1 MAIGESPPNRHG
13 REGALETGISFT
25 TRPDMTYRSP
35 WMTAELESFRDS
47 VRRFVDAEIVPH
59 QERWKKQQHV
69 DRALWNKGGDMGLL
83 LADIP
88 EAYGGSGGTFAHQC
102 VVFEELGYAGD
113 VSFGLHVHAIVAHY
127 LLNQGTEEQR
137 RKYLPRLASGEMVAA
152 IAMSEP
158 GAGSDLKGIRTT
170 ATKDGDGY
178 LVNGSKTFISNG
190 YLADL
195 IVVVAKT
202 EADAGAKGI
211 SLLLLETRDC
221 AGFKVGRILDKIG
234 QKGQDTCELFF
245 DNARVPLE
253 NVLGGIEGKGF
264 AQLMTELPYER
275 TILGV
280 AGVAAIER
288 ALRLTVEHAR
298 ERKAFGQALI
308 EMQNTR
314 FVLAEVKTEATVART
329 FIDRC
334 IQDTIEGRMD
344 TVLASMAK
352 YWISDL
358 QCEVVDRCLQLF
370 GGYGYMLEYPIAQMY
385 ADARV
390 QRIYGG
396 ANEIMKEIIA
406 RSL

>member
-1 MAIGESPPNRHG
+1 
-13 REGALETGISFT
+13 
-25 TRPDMTYRSP
+25 MTYTSP
-35 WMTAELESFRDS
+35 WMTPELDSFRDA
-47 VRRFVDAEIVPH
+47 VRRFIAAEVTPH
-59 QERWKKQQHV
+59 QDRWRKQQHV
-69 DRALWNKGGDMGLL
+69 DRDLWRKGGELGIL

-88 EAYGGSGGTFAHQC
+88 DAYGGSGGSFAHQC
-102 VVFEELGYAGD
+102 VVFEELAYAGD
-113 VSFGLHVHAIVAHY
+113 TAFGIHVHAIVAHY
-127 LLNQGTEEQR
+127 LLNQGTEEQKK
-137 RKYLPRLASGEMVAA
+137 KYLPQLASGQMVAA

-158 GAGSDLKGIRTT
+158 GAGSDLKSIRTT
-170 ATKDGDGY
+170 AMRDGDGY
-178 LVNGSKTFISNG
+178 VLNGSKIFISNG

-195 IVVVAKT
+195 ILVVAKT
-202 EADAGAKGI
+202 DPAAGAKGV
-211 SLLLLETRDC
+211 SLILLETRDC
-221 AGFKVGRILDKIG
+221 PGFKVGRILEKVG

-245 DNARVPLE
+245 DNVRVPAQ
-253 NVLGGIEGKGF
+253 NVLGGVEGQGF

-280 AGVAAIER
+280 SGVAAIER
-288 ALRLTVEHAR
+288 ALQLTVEHTR
-298 ERKAFGQALI
+298 ERRAFGQALI

-334 IQDTIEGRMD
+334 IVDMIEGRMD

-358 QCEVVDRCLQLF
+358 QCAVVDRCLQLF

-406 RSL
+406 RAL

>member
-1 MAIGESPPNRHG
+1 MGY
-13 REGALETGISFT
+13 T
-25 TRPDMTYRSP
+25 SP
-35 WMTAELESFRDS
+35 WMNPELEGFRDA
-47 VRRFVDAEIVPH
+47 VRRFLEAEVVPH
-59 QERWKKQQHV
+59 RERWNKQQHV
-69 DRALWNKGGDMGLL
+69 DRELWRKGGEMGIL

-88 EAYGGSGGTFAHQC
+88 EAYGGSGGTFAHQAI
-102 VVFEELGYAGD
+102 VFEELSRAGD
-113 VSFGLHVHAIVAHY
+113 TAFGLHVHAIVAHY
-127 LLNQGTEEQR
+127 LLNQGTEEQKR
-137 RKYLPRLASGEMVAA
+137 RYLPRLASGDMIAA

-158 GAGSDLKGIRTT
+158 GAGSDLKGVRTT
-170 ATKDGDGY
+170 ALRDGDGY
-178 LVNGSKTFISNG
+178 TINGSKIFISNG

-195 IVVVAKT
+195 IVVVVKT
-202 EADAGAKGI
+202 EPDAGAKGI
-211 SLLLLETRDC
+211 SLMLVETHDC
-221 AGFKVGRILDKIG
+221 EGFRVGRILDKIG

-245 DNARVPLE
+245 DNVRVPHDA
-253 NVLGGIEGKGF
+253 VLGGVEGRGF
-264 AQLMTELPYER
+264 AQLMNELPYER

-288 ALRLTVEHAR
+288 ALRLTIEHVR
-298 ERKAFGQALI
+298 ERKAFGQPLI

-314 FVLAEVKTEATVART
+314 FVLAEVKTETTVART

-334 IQDTIEGRMD
+334 IVDMIDGRMD

-358 QCEVVDRCLQLF
+358 QCKLIDQCLQLF

-396 ANEIMKEIIA
+396 ANEIMKEIIS

>member
-1 MAIGESPPNRHG
+1 MKTI
-13 REGALETGISFT
+13 T
-25 TRPDMTYRSP
+25 SP
-35 WMTAELESFRDS
+35 WATPELEDLRDA
-47 VRRFVDAEIVPH
+47 VRRFASDEIVPH
-59 QERWKKQQHV
+59 QERWRKQQHV
-69 DRALWNKGGDMGLL
+69 DRALWNKGGELGIL
-83 LADIP
+83 LADVP
-88 EAYGGSGGTFAHQC
+88 EEYGGSGGSFAHMA
-102 VVFEELGYAGD
+102 VVFEELSYAGD
-113 VSFGLHVHAIVAHY
+113 MAFGLHVHAIVAHY
-127 LLNQGTEEQR
+127 ILNQGTEAQK
-137 RKYLPRLASGEMVAA
+137 RKYLPLLASGEMVAA

-170 ATKDGDGY
+170 AVAGPDGY
-178 LVNGSKTFISNG
+178 RLNGSKTFISNG

-202 EADAGAKGI
+202 DPAAGAKGV
-211 SLLLLETRDC
+211 SLMLLETKDNP
-221 AGFKVGRILDKIG
+221 GFRVGRILEKVG

-245 DNARVPLE
+245 DNAHVALD
-253 NVLGGIEGKGF
+253 NVLGGVEGKGF

-280 AGVAAIER
+280 AGVAVIER
-288 ALRLTVEHAR
+288 ALKLTVEHTR
-298 ERKAFGQALI
+298 ERQVFGQALI
-308 EMQNTR
+308 DMQNTR
-314 FVLAEVKTEATVART
+314 FVLAEIKTEATVARV

-334 IQDTIEGRMD
+334 IEDMVAGRMD
-344 TVLASMAK
+344 TVMASMAK

-358 QCEVVDRCLQLF
+358 QCKVVDQCVQLF

-385 ADARV
+385 VDARV

>member
-1 MAIGESPPNRHG
+1 MEMLIDPA
-13 REGALETGISFT
+13 
-25 TRPDMTYRSP
+25 SP
-35 WMTAELESFRDS
+35 WMNEELAAFRDA
-47 VRRFVDAEIVPH
+47 VRRFVAGEITPH
-59 QERWKKQQHV
+59 QEQWRKQQHV
-69 DRALWNKGGDMGLL
+69 DRALWRKAGEMGLL

-88 EAYGGSGGTFAHQC
+88 DEYGGAGGSFAHMA
-102 VVFEELGYAGD
+102 VVFEELSYGGD
-113 VSFGLHVHAIVAHY
+113 TSFGIHVHAIVAHY
-127 LLNQGTEEQR
+127 LLNQGTEEQK
-137 RKYLPRLASGEMVAA
+137 RKYLPLLASGEMIAA

-170 ATKDGDGY
+170 AVRGPDGY
-178 LVNGSKTFISNG
+178 RVSGSKTFISNG
-190 YLADL
+190 YMADL
-195 IVVVAKT
+195 ILVVAKT
-202 EADAGAKGI
+202 DPAAGARGV
-211 SLLLLETRDC
+211 SLLLLETKDNP
-221 AGFKVGRILDKIG
+221 GFRVGRILEKVG

-245 DNARVPLE
+245 DDAHVPFDK
-253 NVLGGIEGKGF
+253 VLGGEEGRGF
-264 AQLMTELPYER
+264 AHLMTELPYER

-280 AGVAAIER
+280 CGVAAIER
-288 ALRLTVEHAR
+288 ALQLTVEHTR

-314 FVLAEVKTEATVART
+314 FVLAEIKTEATVARI

-334 IQDTIEGRMD
+334 IEDMLAGRMD
-344 TVLASMAK
+344 TVRASMAK

-358 QCEVVDRCLQLF
+358 QCKVVDQCVQLF

-385 ADARV
+385 VDARV

>member
-1 MAIGESPPNRHG
+1 
-13 REGALETGISFT
+13 LTTGDVVID
-25 TRPDMTYRSP
+25 RP
-35 WMTAELESFRDS
+35 WMNPELESFRDA
-47 VRRFVDAEIVPH
+47 VRRFVASEIAPH
-59 QERWKKQQHV
+59 QERWRKQQHV
-69 DRALWNKGGDMGLL
+69 DRILWNKAGEMGLL

-88 EAYGGSGGTFAHQC
+88 EEYGGSGGSFAHMAL
-102 VVFEELGYAGD
+102 VFEELAYAGD
-113 VSFGLHVHAIVAHY
+113 MNFGLHVHAIVAHY
-127 LLNQGTEEQR
+127 LLNQGTEAQK
-137 RKYLPRLASGEMVAA
+137 RKYLPKLASGEMVAA

-170 ATKDGDGY
+170 AVNGEDGY
-178 LVNGSKTFISNG
+178 RVNGSKTFISNG

-195 IVVVAKT
+195 VLVVAKT
-202 EADAGAKGI
+202 DPSAGAKGI
-211 SLLLLETRDC
+211 SLMLLETRGNP
-221 AGFKVGRILDKIG
+221 GFKVGRILEKVG

-245 DNARVPLE
+245 DDAIVARE
-253 NVLGGIEGKGF
+253 NVLGGEEGKGF

-275 TILGV
+275 TIIGVSGV
-280 AGVAAIER
+280 ASIER
-288 ALRLTVEHAR
+288 ALELTVAHAR

-314 FVLAEVKTEATVART
+314 FVLAEIKTEATVARV

-334 IQDTIEGRMD
+334 IEDMLAGRMD
-344 TVLASMAK
+344 AVRASMAK

-358 QCEVVDRCLQLF
+358 QCKVVDQCVQLF

-385 ADARV
+385 VDARV

>member
-1 MAIGESPPNRHG
+1 VE
-13 REGALETGISFT
+13 REAMMDLTPS
-25 TRPDMTYRSP
+25 
-35 WMTAELESFRDS
+35 WMNPELEGFRDA
-47 VRRFVDAEIVPH
+47 VRRFVASEVAPH
-59 QERWKKQQHV
+59 GERWRKQQHV
-69 DRALWNKGGDMGLL
+69 DRDLWHKAGEMGLL
-83 LADIP
+83 AADIP
-88 EAYGGSGGTFAHQC
+88 EEYGGSGGNFAHMTI
-102 VVFEELGYAGD
+102 VFEELGYAGD
-113 VSFGLHVHAIVAHY
+113 MAFGLHVHAIVAHY
-127 LLNQGTEEQR
+127 LLNQGTEEQKR
-137 RKYLPRLASGEMVAA
+137 RYLPQLASGEMIAA

-170 ATKDGDGY
+170 AEKTADGY
-178 LVNGSKTFISNG
+178 RLNGSKTFISNG

-195 IVVVAKT
+195 ILVVAKT
-202 EADAGAKGI
+202 DPAAGAKGI
-211 SLLLLETRDC
+211 SLMLLETRDNP
-221 AGFKVGRILDKIG
+221 GFRVGRILEKVG

-245 DNARVPLE
+245 DNAHVPLQ
-253 NVLGGIEGKGF
+253 NVLGGEEGRGF
-264 AQLMTELPYER
+264 VHLMTELPYER

-288 ALRLTVEHAR
+288 ALQLTIEHTK

-314 FVLAEVKTEATVART
+314 FVLAEIKTEATIARI

-334 IQDTIEGRMD
+334 VEDMLAGRMD
-344 TVLASMAK
+344 TVRASMAK

-358 QCEVVDRCLQLF
+358 QCKVVDQCVQLF

-385 ADARV
+385 VDARV

>member
-1 MAIGESPPNRHG
+1 MNIV
-13 REGALETGISFT
+13 
-25 TRPDMTYRSP
+25 SP
-35 WMTAELESFRDS
+35 WMNPELETFRDA

-59 QERWKKQQHV
+59 QERWRKQQHV
-69 DRALWNKGGDMGLL
+69 DRALWNKGGGMGIL

-88 EAYGGSGGTFAHQC
+88 EEYGGSGGTFAHQSI
-102 VVFEELGYAGD
+102 VFEELSYAGD
-113 VSFGLHVHAIVAHY
+113 MSFGLHVHAIVAHY
-127 LLNQGTEEQR
+127 LLNLGTEAQKK
-137 RKYLPRLASGEMVAA
+137 KYLPKLASGEMIAA

-170 ATKDGDGY
+170 AVRDGDAY
-178 LVNGSKTFISNG
+178 AINGSKTFISNG

-195 IVVVAKT
+195 IVVVTKT
-202 EADAGAKGI
+202 DPAAGAKGV
-211 SLLLLETRDC
+211 SLMLLETKDC
-221 AGFKVGRILDKIG
+221 AGFRVGRILEKIG

-253 NVLGGIEGKGF
+253 NVLGGVEGKGF
-264 AQLMTELPYER
+264 GQLMNELPYER

-288 ALRLTVEHAR
+288 ALRLTVEYTR
-298 ERKAFGQALI
+298 ERRAFGQALI

-314 FVLAEVKTEATVART
+314 FVLAEIKTEATVARI

-334 IQDTIEGRMD
+334 IQDMIDGRMD
-344 TVLASMAK
+344 TVQASMAK

-358 QCEVVDRCLQLF
+358 QCKVIDNCLQLF

-385 ADARV
+385 VDARV

-396 ANEIMKEIIA
+396 ANEIMKEIIS

>member
-1 MAIGESPPNRHG
+1 MD
-13 REGALETGISFT
+13 LT
-25 TRPDMTYRSP
+25 SP
-35 WMTAELESFRDS
+35 WMNPELEGFRDA
-47 VRRFVDAEIVPH
+47 VRRFVGSEVAPH
-59 QERWKKQQHV
+59 QQRFRDQQHV
-69 DRALWNKGGDMGLL
+69 DRALWNKGGEMGML

-88 EAYGGSGGTFAHQC
+88 EQYGGSGGSFAHQC

-113 VSFGLHVHAIVAHY
+113 MAFGIHVHAIVAHY
-127 LLNQGTEEQR
+127 ILNQGTEQQKQ
-137 RKYLPRLASGEMVAA
+137 KYLPLLASGEMVGA

-170 ATKDGDGY
+170 AVAGPGGY
-178 LVNGSKTFISNG
+178 RVNGSKTFISNG
-190 YLADL
+190 FLADL
-195 IVVVAKT
+195 VLVVVKT
-202 EADAGAKGI
+202 DPEAGARGV
-211 SLLLLETRDC
+211 SLLLLETKNNP
-221 AGFKVGRILDKIG
+221 GFRVGRILEKVG

-245 DNARVPLE
+245 DDAHVASDG
-253 NVLGGIEGKGF
+253 VLGGVEGRGF

-280 AGVAAIER
+280 SGVAAIER
-288 ALRLTVEHAR
+288 ALKLTVEHTR
-298 ERKAFGQALI
+298 QRKAFGQALI

-314 FVLAEVKTEATVART
+314 FVLAEIKTEATIARI

-334 IQDTIEGRMD
+334 IDDMIAGRMD
-344 TVLASMAK
+344 AVQASMAK

-358 QCEVVDRCLQLF
+358 QCKVIDQCVQLF

-385 ADARV
+385 VDARV

>member
-1 MAIGESPPNRHG
+1 ME
-13 REGALETGISFT
+13 L
-25 TRPDMTYRSP
+25 MTPS
-35 WMTAELESFRDS
+35 WMNPELEGFRDA
-47 VRRFVDAEIVPH
+47 VRRFVASEVAPH
-59 QERWKKQQHV
+59 GERWREQQHV
-69 DRALWNKGGDMGLL
+69 DRELWTKAGEMGLL
-83 LADIP
+83 AADIP
-88 EAYGGSGGTFAHQC
+88 EEYGGSGGDFAHMAI
-102 VVFEELGYAGD
+102 VFEELGYVGD
-113 VSFGLHVHAIVAHY
+113 MAFGLHVHAIVAHY
-127 LLNQGTEEQR
+127 LLNQGTEEQKR
-137 RKYLPRLASGEMVAA
+137 RYLPKLASGEMIAA

-170 ATKDGDGY
+170 AVKGSDGY
-178 LVNGSKTFISNG
+178 RVNGSKTFISNG

-195 IVVVAKT
+195 ILVVAKT
-202 EADAGAKGI
+202 DPAGGAKGI
-211 SLLLLETRDC
+211 SLMLLETKDNP
-221 AGFKVGRILDKIG
+221 GFRVGRILEKVG

-245 DNARVPLE
+245 DDAHVAFDG
-253 NVLGGIEGKGF
+253 VLGGEEGKGF
-264 AQLMTELPYER
+264 VQLMTELPYER
-275 TILGV
+275 TIIGV

-288 ALRLTVEHAR
+288 ALQLTVEHTK

-314 FVLAEVKTEATVART
+314 FVLAEIKTEATVARI

-334 IQDTIEGRMD
+334 IEDMLAGRMD
-344 TVLASMAK
+344 TVRASMAK

-358 QCEVVDRCLQLF
+358 QCKVVDQCVQLF

-385 ADARV
+385 VDARV

>member
-1 MAIGESPPNRHG
+1 
-13 REGALETGISFT
+13 
-25 TRPDMTYRSP
+25 MTSP
-35 WMTAELESFRDS
+35 WMNEELGAFRDA
-47 VRRFVDAEIVPH
+47 VRRFVAGEVTPRQDAWRE
-59 QERWKKQQHV
+59 QRHV
-69 DRALWNKGGDMGLL
+69 DREVWLKAGEMGLL

-88 EAYGGSGGTFAHQC
+88 EEYGGAGGSFAHMA
-102 VVFEELGYAGD
+102 VVFEELSFAGD
-113 VSFGLHVHAIVAHY
+113 TALGIHVHAIVAHY
-127 LLNQGTEEQR
+127 LLNQGTEEQKR
-137 RKYLPRLASGEMVAA
+137 RYLPRLASGEMIAA

-170 ATKDGDGY
+170 AVRGPDGY
-178 LVNGSKTFISNG
+178 RVSGSKTFISNG

-195 IVVVAKT
+195 VLVVAKT
-202 EADAGAKGI
+202 DPAQGAKGV
-211 SLLLLETRDC
+211 SLLLLETKDNP
-221 AGFKVGRILDKIG
+221 GFRVGRILDKVG

-245 DNARVPLE
+245 DEAYVPLE
-253 NVLGGIEGKGF
+253 NVLGGEEGRGF

-280 AGVAAIER
+280 CGVAAIER
-288 ALRLTVEHAR
+288 ALQLTIEHTR
-298 ERKAFGQALI
+298 ERRAFGQALI

-314 FVLAEVKTEATVART
+314 FVLAEIKTEATVARI

-334 IQDTIEGRMD
+334 IEDMLAGRMD
-344 TVLASMAK
+344 TVRASMAK

-358 QCEVVDRCLQLF
+358 QCKVVDQCVQLF

-385 ADARV
+385 VDARV

>member
-1 MAIGESPPNRHG
+1 MNIV
-13 REGALETGISFT
+13 
-25 TRPDMTYRSP
+25 SP
-35 WMTAELESFRDS
+35 WMNPELETFRDA

-59 QERWKKQQHV
+59 QERWRKQQHV
-69 DRALWNKGGDMGLL
+69 DRDLWTKGGDMGIL

-88 EAYGGSGGTFAHQC
+88 EQYGGSGGTFAHQSI
-102 VVFEELGYAGD
+102 VFEELSYAGD
-113 VSFGLHVHAIVAHY
+113 MSFGLHVHAIVAHY
-127 LLNQGTEEQR
+127 LLNLGTEAQKK
-137 RKYLPRLASGEMVAA
+137 KYLPKLASGEMIAA

-170 ATKDGDGY
+170 AVRDGDAY
-178 LVNGSKTFISNG
+178 AINGSKTFISNG

-195 IVVVAKT
+195 IVVVTKT
-202 EADAGAKGI
+202 DPAAGAKGV
-211 SLLLLETRDC
+211 SLMLLETKNC
-221 AGFKVGRILDKIG
+221 AGFRVGRILEKIG

-253 NVLGGIEGKGF
+253 NVLGGVEGKGF
-264 AQLMTELPYER
+264 GQLMNELPYER

-288 ALRLTVEHAR
+288 ALRLTVEYTR

-314 FVLAEVKTEATVART
+314 FVLAEIKTEATVARI

-334 IQDTIEGRMD
+334 IQDMIDGRMD
-344 TVLASMAK
+344 TVQASMAK

-358 QCEVVDRCLQLF
+358 QCKVIDNCLQLF

-385 ADARV
+385 VDARV

-396 ANEIMKEIIA
+396 ANEIMKEIIS

>member
-1 MAIGESPPNRHG
+1 
-13 REGALETGISFT
+13 
-25 TRPDMTYRSP
+25 MTYTSP
-35 WMTAELESFRDS
+35 WMNPELDGFRDA
-47 VRRFVDAEIVPH
+47 VRRFVATEITPR
-59 QERWKKQQHV
+59 QDTWRKQQHV
-69 DRALWNKGGDMGLL
+69 DRALWRKAGELGIL

-88 EAYGGSGGTFAHQC
+88 DAYGGSGGSFAHQS
-102 VVFEELGYAGD
+102 VVFEELAYAGD
-113 VSFGLHVHAIVAHY
+113 TAFGIHVHAIVAHY
-127 LLNQGTEEQR
+127 LLNQGTEEQKQ
-137 RKYLPRLASGEMVAA
+137 KYLPKLASGEMVAA

-170 ATKDGDGY
+170 AIRDGDDY
-178 LVNGSKTFISNG
+178 VLNGSKIFISNG

-195 IVVVAKT
+195 ILVVAKT
-202 EADAGAKGI
+202 EPQAGAKGV

-221 AGFKVGRILDKIG
+221 VGFKVGRILEKLG

-245 DNARVPLE
+245 DNVRVPQQ
-253 NVLGGIEGKGF
+253 NVLGGVEGRGF
-264 AQLMTELPYER
+264 AQLMNELPYER

-280 AGVAAIER
+280 SGVASIER
-288 ALRLTVEHAR
+288 ALQLTVEHAR
-298 ERKAFGQALI
+298 ERRAFGQALL

-314 FVLAEVKTEATVART
+314 FVLAEIKTEATVART

-334 IQDTIEGRMD
+334 IVDMVEGRMD

-358 QCEVVDRCLQLF
+358 QCSVVDRCLQLF

>member
-1 MAIGESPPNRHG
+1 MENTLGTSN
-13 REGALETGISFT
+13 
-25 TRPDMTYRSP
+25 
-35 WMTAELESFRDS
+35 WMTPELEDLRQA
-47 VRRFVDAEIVPH
+47 VRRFAEIELTPH
-59 QERWKKQQHV
+59 RERFSKQQHV
-69 DRALWNKGGDMGLL
+69 DRALWNKAGEMGILC
-83 LADIP
+83 ADIP
-88 EAYGGSGGTFAHQC
+88 EQYGGSDGSFAHMS

-113 VSFGLHVHAIVAHY
+113 MSFGIHVHAIVAHY
-127 LLNQGTEEQR
+127 ILNQGTEAQKL
-137 RKYLPRLASGEMVAA
+137 KYLPLLASGEMIGA

-170 ATKDGDGY
+170 ATNDGSSY
-178 LVNGSKTFISNG
+178 VLNGSKTFISNG

-195 IVVVAKT
+195 ILVVAKT
-202 EADAGAKGI
+202 DPQLGAKGV
-211 SLLLLETRDC
+211 SLVLVETKGC
-221 AGFKVGRILDKIG
+221 EGFRVGRILEKVG

-245 DNARVPLE
+245 DNAKVPLE
-253 NVLGGIEGKGF
+253 NVLGGVEGKGF

-280 AGVAAIER
+280 SGVAAIER
-288 ALRLTVEHAR
+288 ALQLTITHTR

-314 FVLAEVKTEATVART
+314 FVLAEIKTEATIARI

-334 IQDTIEGRMD
+334 IEDMVAGRMD
-344 TVLASMAK
+344 TVRASMAK

-358 QCEVVDRCLQLF
+358 QCKVVDQCVQLF

-385 ADARV
+385 VDARV

>member
-1 MAIGESPPNRHG
+1 M
-13 REGALETGISFT
+13 
-25 TRPDMTYRSP
+25 
-35 WMTAELESFRDS
+35 
-47 VRRFVDAEIVPH
+47 
-59 QERWKKQQHV
+59 
-69 DRALWNKGGDMGLL
+69 L

-88 EAYGGSGGTFAHQC
+88 EQYGGAGGTFAHQAI
-102 VVFEELGYAGD
+102 VFEELGYIGD
-113 VSFGLHVHAIVAHY
+113 MAFGVHVHAIVAHY
-127 LLNQGTEEQR
+127 ILNQGTEAQK
-137 RKYLPRLASGEMVAA
+137 RKYLPQLARGEMIAA

-158 GAGSDLKGIRTT
+158 GAGSDLKAIRST
-170 ATKDGDGY
+170 ATRTAQGYRLDGA
-178 LVNGSKTFISNG
+178 KTFISNG

-195 IVVVAKT
+195 ILVVAKT
-202 EADAGAKGI
+202 DPAAGSKGV
-211 SLLLLETRDC
+211 SLLLLETRDNP
-221 AGFKVGRILDKIG
+221 GFKVGRILDKVG

-245 DNARVPLE
+245 DGAQVAE
-253 NVLGGIEGKGF
+253 DGVLGGVEGQGF
-264 AQLMTELPYER
+264 TQLMTELPYER

-288 ALRLTVEHAR
+288 ALALTVEHTR
-298 ERKAFGQALI
+298 ERRAFGQALI

-314 FVLAEVKTEATVART
+314 FVLAEIKTEATIARI

-334 IQDTIEGRMD
+334 IEDMLAGRMD
-344 TVLASMAK
+344 TVRASMAK

-358 QCEVVDRCLQLF
+358 QCKVVDQCVQLF

-385 ADARV
+385 VDARV